1 MESEMLTINMFQEPL
16 LNCSARDL
24 KTRPD
29 RRKIA
34 FNHLENFWDTF
45 QRILYQ
51 KLDMNKKDSK
61 KRADRATAT
70 IRSIFEKTSCEIEE
84 ERGNSKS
91 RTSSSFF
98 SQKFKKKFSFSSDSS
113 EAADLSAFRSQFSHK
128 EKDSRFHSDV
138 TFDGEKPLSST
149 AVAHRT
155 RGRASRGI

>member
-1 MESEMLTINMFQEPL
+1 MLTINMFQEPL

-98 SQKFKKKFSFSSDSS
+98 PRSLRKSFHFHPIHLKLQTCRRLDPNLAIKKRIQDFI
-113 EAADLSAFRSQFSHK
+113 L
-128 EKDSRFHSDV
+128 
-138 TFDGEKPLSST
+138 T
-149 AVAHRT
+149 
-155 RGRASRGI
+155 